1 MRILHCI
8 HNLQGGGAERQ
19 LQLLTNASA
28 ACGMHVGIFCAD
40 DTGREGF
47 ANSVTLFVGR
57 RSQKFQVG
65 YVADLHHAIQSFRP
79 DIIHAWLPEVITIPA
94 LAIAGLSGIPVVFSY
109 RWSMHWHRLLTVFE
123 FLLAATFSSIIVS
136 NHPICQDREPYRWLF
151 RRKHG
156 VVIPNGIPLRVSPKV
171 EPTRST
177 RQREARI
184 LFAGRLTAIKNWA
197 CLLDAVALLPSDLPY
212 RLSICGKGED
222 QSKILARATGLG
234 IADRVDLRGF
244 ERDIHAIMQDSD
256 ILVLPSWSEG
266 MSNVFFEALECQLP
280 CVVSDIPAHREM
292 VMAHG
297 CARLF
302 NPNSP
307 QDLAHVIAEILLS
320 ADLQYQLKRA
330 GVSALRHYGVKTM
343 VERYLALY
351 QTLLDPSQRKGN
363 ADYSRRRA
371 EHSVSLNE

>member
-28 ACGMHVGIFCAD
+28 AYGMHLGIFCVD
-40 DTGREGF
+40 DTGREAF
-47 ANSVTLFVGR
+47 ASSVTLFVGQ
-57 RSQKFQVG
+57 RSKKFHFG
-65 YVADLHHAIQSFRP
+65 YVADLRHAIQSFRP
-79 DIIHAWLPEVITIPA
+79 DIVHAWLPEVVTIPA
-94 LAIAGLSGIPVVFSY
+94 LAIAGLSGIPLVFSY

-123 FLLAATFSSIIVS
+123 FLLAATFSSTIVS

-151 RRKHG
+151 RHKHG
-156 VVIPNGIPLRVSPKV
+156 VVIPNGIPLRVSPKI
-171 EPTRST
+171 ESTHST
-177 RQREARI
+177 RQSEARI

-197 CLLDAVALLPSDLPY
+197 CLLNAVALLPLNLPY

-222 QSKILARATGLG
+222 QPEILARATDLG
-234 IADRVDLRGF
+234 IADRVDLLGF
-244 ERDIHAIMQDSD
+244 ERDLHTIMQHSD

-307 QDLAHVIAEILLS
+307 QDLAHMIAEILLS
-320 ADLQYQLKRA
+320 VDLQHQLKKA
-330 GVSALRHYGVKTM
+330 GVSALRHYTVETM

-351 QTLLDPSQRKGN
+351 QTLLDPPQSKGN
-363 ADYSRRRA
+363 VDNSRRSV
-371 EHSVSLNE
+371 ELPVSLHD